1 METIALYVVA
11 ATLGSMVFFAAGI
24 APTVFQ
30 SLPEAEAGQFLR
42 RLFPRYYLAL
52 ILGAGIAGLCFA
64 MTSPLAAA
72 ICFIIAGSTGWVRQ
86 ILVPRINQLRDAE
99 LVQQRQLKFP
109 HILRPHPPSVT
120 LRMHL
125 MTLAHMHA
133 RYEFMQRSTEVMQ

>member
-52 ILGAGIAGLCFA
+52 ILGSGVAGLCFA

-86 ILVPRINQLRDAE
+86 VLVPRINQFRDAE
-99 LVQQRQLKFP
+99 LNGDADAGQQFARLHRWSVGINMVQLLALM
-109 HILRPHPPSVT
+109 ILLFRH
-120 LRMHL
+120 
-125 MTLAHMHA
+125 
-133 RYEFMQRSTEVMQ
+133 

>member
-1 METIALYVVA
+1 
-11 ATLGSMVFFAAGI
+11 MVFFAAGI

-52 ILGAGIAGLCFA
+52 ILGAGVAGLCFA

-86 ILVPRINQLRDAE
+86 VLVPRINQFRDAE
-99 LVQQRQLKFP
+99 LNGDADAGQQFARLHRWSVGINMVQLLALL
-109 HILRPHPPSVT
+109 ILLFRH
-120 LRMHL
+120 
-125 MTLAHMHA
+125 
-133 RYEFMQRSTEVMQ
+133 

>member
-1 METIALYVVA
+1 METIGLYIVA

-52 ILGAGIAGLCFA
+52 ILGAGAAGLCFV

-72 ICFIIAGSTGWVRQ
+72 VCLIIAGSTAWVRQ
-86 ILVPRINQLRDAE
+86 VLVPRINELRDAE
-99 LVQQRQLKFP
+99 LGGD
-109 HILRPHPPSVT
+109 T
-120 LRMHL
+120 D
-125 MTLAHMHA
+125 A
-133 RYEFMQRSTEVMQ
+133 

>member
-1 METIALYVVA
+1 METIGLYIVA

-52 ILGAGIAGLCFA
+52 ILGAGAAGLCFV

-72 ICFIIAGSTGWVRQ
+72 VCLIIAGSTVWVRQ
-86 ILVPRINQLRDAE
+86 VLVPRINQLRDAE
-99 LVQQRQLKFP
+99 LGGDTDAGQQFARLHRWSVSINMVQLLALL
-109 HILRPHPPSVT
+109 ILIIRH
-120 LRMHL
+120 
-125 MTLAHMHA
+125 
-133 RYEFMQRSTEVMQ
+133 

>member
-1 METIALYVVA
+1 METIGLYIVA

-52 ILGAGIAGLCFA
+52 ILGAGAAGLCFV

-72 ICFIIAGSTGWVRQ
+72 VCLIIAGSTAWVRQ
-86 ILVPRINQLRDAE
+86 VLVPRINQLRDAE
-99 LVQQRQLKFP
+99 LGGDTYAGQQFARLHRWSVSINMVQLLALL
-109 HILRPHPPSVT
+109 ILIIRH
-120 LRMHL
+120 
-125 MTLAHMHA
+125 
-133 RYEFMQRSTEVMQ
+133 

>member
-52 ILGAGIAGLCFA
+52 ILGSGIAGLCFA
-64 MTSPLAAA
+64 MTSPLPAA
-72 ICFIIAGSTGWVRQ
+72 ICLIIAGSTAWVRQ
-86 ILVPRINQLRDAE
+86 VLVPRINQLRDAE
-99 LVQQRQLKFP
+99 LSGDADAGQQFARLHRWSVGINMVQL
-109 HILRPHPPSVT
+109 LALLT
-120 LRMHL
+120 LLIRH
-125 MTLAHMHA
+125 
-133 RYEFMQRSTEVMQ
+133 

>member
-1 METIALYVVA
+1 METIGLYIVA

-52 ILGAGIAGLCFA
+52 ILGAGAAGLCFV

-72 ICFIIAGSTGWVRQ
+72 VCLIIAGSTAWVRQ
-86 ILVPRINQLRDAE
+86 VLVPRINQLRDAA
-99 LVQQRQLKFP
+99 LGGDTDAGQQFARLHRWSVSINMVQLLALL
-109 HILRPHPPSVT
+109 ILLIRH
-120 LRMHL
+120 
-125 MTLAHMHA
+125 
-133 RYEFMQRSTEVMQ
+133 

>member
-1 METIALYVVA
+1 METIALYIVA

-52 ILGAGIAGLCFA
+52 ILGAGAAGLCFV

-72 ICFIIAGSTGWVRQ
+72 VCLIIAGSTAWVRQ
-86 ILVPRINQLRDAE
+86 VLVPRINQLRDAE
-99 LVQQRQLKFP
+99 LGGAPVCSATSMVGWYQYGS
-109 HILRPHPPSVT
+109 IAGTSHPPHQA
-120 LRMHL
+120 LKR
-125 MTLAHMHA
+125 
-133 RYEFMQRSTEVMQ
+133 

>member
-52 ILGAGIAGLCFA
+52 ILGSGVAGLCFA

-86 ILVPRINQLRDAE
+86 VLVPRINQLRDAE
-99 LVQQRQLKFP
+99 LNGDTNAGQQFARLHRWSVGINMVQL
-109 HILRPHPPSVT
+109 
-120 LRMHL
+120 
-125 MTLAHMHA
+125 LALLA
-133 RYEFMQRSTEVMQ
+133 LLISQ

>member
-52 ILGAGIAGLCFA
+52 ILGSGVAGLCFA

-86 ILVPRINQLRDAE
+86 VLVPRINQFRDAE
-99 LVQQRQLKFP
+99 LNGDADAGQQFARLHRWSVGINMVQLLALL
-109 HILRPHPPSVT
+109 ILIFKH
-120 LRMHL
+120 
-125 MTLAHMHA
+125 
-133 RYEFMQRSTEVMQ
+133 

>member
-1 METIALYVVA
+1 METIGLYIVA

-52 ILGAGIAGLCFA
+52 IIGAGAAGLCFV

-72 ICFIIAGSTGWVRQ
+72 VCLIIAGSTAWVRQ
-86 ILVPRINQLRDAE
+86 VLVPRINQLRDAE
-99 LVQQRQLKFP
+99 LGGDTDAGQQFARLHRWSVSINMVQLLALL
-109 HILRPHPPSVT
+109 ILLIRH
-120 LRMHL
+120 
-125 MTLAHMHA
+125 
-133 RYEFMQRSTEVMQ
+133 

>member
-52 ILGAGIAGLCFA
+52 ILGSGIAGLCFA

-86 ILVPRINQLRDAE
+86 VLVPRINQLRDAE
-99 LVQQRQLKFP
+99 LSGDADAGQQFARLHRWSVGINMVQL
-109 HILRPHPPSVT
+109 
-120 LRMHL
+120 
-125 MTLAHMHA
+125 LALLVLLFRH
-133 RYEFMQRSTEVMQ
+133 

>member
-1 METIALYVVA
+1 METIGLYIVA

-52 ILGAGIAGLCFA
+52 ILGAGAAGLCFV

-72 ICFIIAGSTGWVRQ
+72 VCLIIASSTAWVRQ
-86 ILVPRINQLRDAE
+86 VLVPRINQLRDAE
-99 LVQQRQLKFP
+99 LGGDTDAGQQFARLHRWSVSINMVQLLALL
-109 HILRPHPPSVT
+109 ILIIRH
-120 LRMHL
+120 
-125 MTLAHMHA
+125 
-133 RYEFMQRSTEVMQ
+133 

>member
-52 ILGAGIAGLCFA
+52 IFGAGAAGLCFA

-72 ICFIIAGSTGWVRQ
+72 ICFIIAGSTVWVRQ
-86 ILVPRINQLRDAE
+86 VLVPRINQLRDAE
-99 LVQQRQLKFP
+99 LNGDTNAGQQFARLHRWSVGINMVQL
-109 HILRPHPPSVT
+109 
-120 LRMHL
+120 
-125 MTLAHMHA
+125 LALLA
-133 RYEFMQRSTEVMQ
+133 LLISQ